1 MKIMTFN
8 TQHCQNFITKEIDFD
23 IIADAIVRC
32 DADVI
37 GLNEMRGK
45 GEDPEYED
53 QTAILSGL
61 TGIENYYFAK
71 AIDVRGNNPYGNAIL
86 SKYKIEKAEIIPIP
100 DPEVKIGKRYE
111 TRCILK
117 AKLENGYTI
126 LISHFGLN
134 DDERVNAVKTVLD
147 NLENE
152 KCILM
157 GDFNMRPDNEILKPI
172 KEKLTDTADCFKGNL
187 LSFPSDE
194 PYCKIDY
201 IFTTPDILV
210 TKADIPAVIASDHR
224 PITVNI
230 D

>member
-1 MKIMTFN
+1 MKLMTFN
-8 TQHCQNFITKEIDFD
+8 TQHCKNFITKNIDFD
-23 IIADAIVRC
+23 IMADAIKKC
-32 DADVI
+32 GADVI
-37 GLNEMRGK
+37 GLNEMRSK

-53 QTAILSGL
+53 QAAILSRL

-86 SKYKIEKAEIIPIP
+86 SKYKIEKAEVIPIP
-100 DPEVKIGKRYE
+100 DPEIKIGRRFE
-111 TRCILK
+111 SRCVLK
-117 AKLENGYTI
+117 VKLENGYTI
-126 LISHFGLN
+126 LVSHFGLN
-134 DDERVNAVKTVLD
+134 DSERVNAVKTVLE
-147 NLENE
+147 NLEEE

-157 GDFNMRPDNEILKPI
+157 GDFNMRPDNEILMPI
-172 KEKLTDTADCFKGNL
+172 KEKLVDTADYLKENV

-201 IFTTPDILV
+201 IFTTSDVSV
-210 TKADIPAVIASDHR
+210 TEAEIPAIIASDHR